1 MNFFQKIS
9 LLVIPLILLGCGRS
23 NVNSTKT
30 PIDIYEVAPEG
41 TDKPT
46 ITLEHDGKKFL
57 VFAKPVI
64 TRNDISH
71 IEVFIHEKQTP
82 GNLTLR
88 IVPTDSS
95 VITRLWT
102 RNMNKPLPV
111 MIDGKMFSAPT
122 IVAPIRTNYIAAS
135 GPMTEE
141 MANAIAKEK

>member
-1 MNFFQKIS
+1 MNIFQKIS
-9 LLVIPLILLGCGRS
+9 LLALPLILLGCGRS

-111 MIDGKMFSAPT
+111 MIDGKMFSVPT
-122 IVAPIRTNYIAAS
+122 IVAPIRTNYIAAD

-141 MANAIAKEK
+141 MANTIANEK